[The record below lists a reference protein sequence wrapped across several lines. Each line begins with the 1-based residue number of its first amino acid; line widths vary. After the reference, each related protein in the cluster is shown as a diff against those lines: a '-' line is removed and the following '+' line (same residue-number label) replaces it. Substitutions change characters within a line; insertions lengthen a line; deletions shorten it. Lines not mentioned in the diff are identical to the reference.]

1 MTLRGNGHL
10 LGQPTGKLRRR
21 RRRQPHLI
29 RGNTKVG
36 DTIFTF
42 SLPAA
47 LTCPGATPTCL
58 ASCYARRNRYKF
70 GSVRARLLANWAA
83 SREPFFA
90 EQLIREITERQA
102 QVVRI
107 HSSGDFYGL
116 TYIRRWARIID
127 HCRWVAFYA
136 YTRSWRVP
144 GLRDAIEEHLAPLGN
159 LRLWYSADRDTGMP
173 EDLPAG
179 VRVAWLQDDEDDP
192 VPGGV
197 DLVFRV
203 HRLRRRPARRIG
215 LTLVC
220 PTENG
225 VTGDRTDCGRCGL
238 CWREE
243 D

>member
-1 MTLRGNGHL
+1 M
-10 LGQPTGKLRRR
+10 
-21 RRRQPHLI
+21 

-58 ASCYARRNRYKF
+58 SACYARRNRYRF
-70 GSVRARLLANWAA
+70 GGVRARLLANWAA

-90 EQLIREITERQA
+90 ETMIREITERQA
-102 QVVRI
+102 RVVRI
-107 HSSGDFYGL
+107 HSSGDFYDL
-116 TYIRRWARIID
+116 SYIRRWARIID
-127 HCRWVAFYA
+127 TCRWVSFYA
-136 YTRSWRVP
+136 YTRSWRLT

-159 LRLWYSADRDTGMP
+159 LRLWYSADRDTGLP
-173 EDLPAG
+173 EDLPPG
-179 VRVAWLQDDEDDP
+179 VRVAWLQEDQDDP
-192 VPGGV
+192 VPPGA

-203 HRLRRRPARRIG
+203 QRLRRRPARRIG

-225 VTGDRTDCGRCGL
+225 LTGDRTDCGRCGH
-238 CWREE
+238 CWKEE
-243 D
+243 

>member
-1 MTLRGNGHL
+1 MTHERNGRL
-10 LGQPTGKLRRR
+10 LGRPTGKLRRR
-21 RRRQPHLI
+21 RQRHLMK
-29 RGNTKVG
+29 GNTKVG

-47 LTCPGATPTCL
+47 LTCPGATSTCL
-58 ASCYARRNRYKF
+58 TACYARRNRYKF

-90 EQLIREITERQA
+90 EQMIQEITERQA
-102 QVVRI
+102 RVVRI
-107 HSSGDFYGL
+107 HSSGDFYDL
-116 TYIRRWARIID
+116 SYVRRWARISD
-127 HCRWVAFYA
+127 NCRGVAFYC
-136 YTRSWRVP
+136 YTRSWRLP

-159 LRLWYSADRDTGMP
+159 LRLWFSADRDTGMP
-173 EDLPAG
+173 GELPPG
-179 VRVAWLQDDEDDP
+179 VRVAWLQEDQDDL
-192 VPGGV
+192 VPEGV

-220 PTENG
+220 PSENG

-238 CWREE
+238 CWKE